1 MRPFCLASLLS
12 GLPLTPN
19 QCVDAHYRRVAD
31 FQRLC
36 FSLSSDI
43 PALKL
48 PALAAVS
55 AIDAP
60 AELRGLL
67 DKQELLT
74 LLQMAT
80 HLNLV
85 DPQTLPGAPRP
96 EVAPSSTF
104 AAFYARLPP
113 HSRRTKK
120 WIREFLTET
129 LCHHLERRPD
139 QIQQLNALSLYPSE
153 EEMWNEAILPADQ
166 YTGDTALALPK
177 LNLQF
182 LTIHDYLLRNFNLFR
197 LESIYE
203 IREDVQDAIFR
214 MKPRRKEAPSA
225 VTGGSARMAL
235 ELQRFSVV
243 AVEKPKVGETVPAEV
258 RAELSLDLAG
268 LKPQVAR
275 EWDALR
281 QFDVLFLVAI
291 VAPKEAYTGRLQ
303 ELEQVHQFP
312 EKFGVVVLRG
322 CEVVEVLDED
332 GKVISEFNPLE
343 PRMPMGTA
351 RTLRVL
357 LDPNQYSRDVLRM
370 EEEGFEDFYSCFNLV
385 IRRHPKH
392 NTFKAVLSTIRS
404 LMNHPEDVV
413 IPAWLHDLFLGFGDP
428 GSAQFFRLPSRL
440 RRLDFRDTFLDLAH
454 LREALAEAELE
465 TEGNVASPPFVL
477 DVRDAEPAEKGDPT
491 GWPALKVRASTYTLP
506 AVGPYPDCVR
516 HTNKIRFTPQQ
527 VRCLL
532 SGLQPGLTM
541 VVGPPGSGKTDTAA
555 HLAYLLYHNFPS
567 EKVLLVSH
575 SNAALNDLFR
585 KIKNLDVDETHL
597 LRLGRGEQDLYAESR
612 ERAVG
617 KIGDLD
623 DEVEDFSFSKQG
635 RVNMVLERRKQL
647 LEKVE
652 KLGRSLEEQDAPGLS
667 VGDVGFSCET
677 ALQFYRYH
685 VLFRMER
692 FRKLVRRM
700 KLLEEKHRRV
710 HADEEEEEV
719 NEEEENAFWSR
730 VSQVFSDLEQERGT
744 PLVVKV
750 EKARQVQ
757 GEDAH
762 ETNGDEQEQDEN
774 ACISVDPVVSWAT
787 REREKKEK
795 HLEKVGKTC
804 FPTGIQWYARR
815 RLRSMVKRRS
825 SIERPDF

>member
-1 MRPFCLASLLS
+1 MRPSLLVFFPFLDFS
-12 GLPLTPN
+12 RFVHFQRKRKRAVKSLWATVRFVGVCGELFSPSLSVSTFRVLFRILSL
-19 QCVDAHYRRVAD
+19 CASRVAPCVTS
-31 FQRLC
+31 FVPS
-36 FSLSSDI
+36 FV
-43 PALKL
+43 PLKRFFL
-48 PALAAVS
+48 PSHAVFFGLRFFRRCACAA
-55 AIDAP
+55 
-60 AELRGLL
+60 
-67 DKQELLT
+67 
-74 LLQMAT
+74 
-80 HLNLV
+80 
-85 DPQTLPGAPRP
+85 
-96 EVAPSSTF
+96 
-104 AAFYARLPP
+104 
-113 HSRRTKK
+113 
-120 WIREFLTET
+120 
-129 LCHHLERRPD
+129 
-139 QIQQLNALSLYPSE
+139 
-153 EEMWNEAILPADQ
+153 
-166 YTGDTALALPK
+166 
-177 LNLQF
+177 
-182 LTIHDYLLRNFNLFR
+182 
-197 LESIYE
+197 
-203 IREDVQDAIFR
+203 
-214 MKPRRKEAPSA
+214 
-225 VTGGSARMAL
+225 
-235 ELQRFSVV
+235 
-243 AVEKPKVGETVPAEV
+243 
-258 RAELSLDLAG
+258 
-268 LKPQVAR
+268 
-275 EWDALR
+275 
-281 QFDVLFLVAI
+281 
-291 VAPKEAYTGRLQ
+291 
-303 ELEQVHQFP
+303 
-312 EKFGVVVLRG
+312 
-322 CEVVEVLDED
+322 
-332 GKVISEFNPLE
+332 
-343 PRMPMGTA
+343 RMPMGTA

-774 ACISVDPVVSWAT
+774 ACISVDPVRAMREFRHTYFELLFPFPLFFADAPQPLFVKDKAKDEEMAECCFRYIDRIFQQIDDCRAFELLRTAGDRANYLITKHARMIAMTCTHAAMT
-787 REREKKEK
+787 RENLVGLKFQYDTLIIEEAAQILEVETFIPMLLQQLERGGVSRLKRVVLIGDHHQLPPIVKHRVTKKPSTWLPFSSSCFFLERVERREFLEEGRP
-795 HLEKVGKTC
+795 EKVLFWG
-804 FPTGIQWYARR
+804 GRGR
-815 RLRSMVKRRS
+815 
-825 SIERPDF
+825 